1 MAVTR
6 AQCKQFVITFIADSV
21 SVPPSWIKEKTNLK
35 SELLYDSAAYVRLAI
50 AINNSHWHNA
60 YFYPGELN
68 GCATPGDII
77 DLLLERVKRS

>member
-1 MAVTR
+1 MATR
-6 AQCKQFVITFIADSV
+6 VQCKQFVINYVADSV

-35 SELLYDSAAYVRLAI
+35 SELLYDSAAFTRLAI

-68 GCATPGDII
+68 ECDTVSDVI
-77 DLLLERVKRS
+77 DLLYERVKNS